1 MDDIKACLEEEL
13 GPVEHITK
21 TKNGDGYFSFSI
33 GFKYDKDAMRFVKD
47 GGTITTLDKTKI
59 YGKPTLV
66 FEQCLNTFK
75 ELAKEAKRI

>member
-1 MDDIKACLEEEL
+1 
-13 GPVEHITK
+13 
-21 TKNGDGYFSFSI
+21 
-33 GFKYDKDAMRFVKD
+33 MRFIKD

-75 ELAKEAKRI
+75 ELAKEAKRS